1 MKMKR
6 QSIFAVLML
15 GVIMSSGCAT
25 HCHGGKPIVYNGRS
39 FDGCALHT
47 VHTGS
52 QPTVQTAH
60 RSYQHAQSGV
70 GARHDGRNGR
80 R

>member
-6 QSIFAVLML
+6 QSIFAALML
-15 GVIMSSGCAT
+15 GVIMSSGCAS
-25 HCHGGKPIVYNGRS
+25 HGGCNFSIESGI
-39 FDGCALHT
+39 CLHK

-52 QPTVQTAH
+52 QPTTQTAH
-60 RSYQHAQSGV
+60 RPYQHAQSGV
-70 GARHDGRNGR
+70 GASHTGKNGR